1 MTLQSYY
8 GWLMA
13 KGMPNNQNSDIV
25 PYLRD
30 DYIRLQARKFLDRHN
45 ANGILPLD
53 FEEIIEFHLKIRI
66 IPVPSLKRVYRIDA
80 YMNHDFTVLTVDN
93 QVYESNSGR
102 LTFTYAH
109 ELGHMFLHNQVHQQ
123 ADQIQSTSDYL
134 SFHNSISEDDWR
146 NMEIQANK
154 FAAEVV
160 FPHDVYMKFVD
171 QLIADAGGERF
182 IGMTDLRDIL
192 LEITQKFNVT
202 ETCALV
208 QFQKTHRRIYNITT
222 QNG

>member
-1 MTLQSYY
+1 
-8 GWLMA
+8 
-13 KGMPNNQNSDIV
+13 
-25 PYLRD
+25 
-30 DYIRLQARKFLDRHN
+30 
-45 ANGILPLD
+45 
-53 FEEIIEFHLKIRI
+53 
-66 IPVPSLKRVYRIDA
+66 
-80 YMNHDFTVLTVDN
+80 MNWDTC
-93 QVYESNSGR
+93 
-102 LTFTYAH
+102 
-109 ELGHMFLHNQVHQQ
+109 FLHNQVYQQ
-123 ADQIQSTSDYL
+123 ADQIQCTSDYL

-171 QLIADAGGERF
+171 QLVADAGGERF

-192 LEITQKFNVT
+192 LEITQRFNVT